1 MTIFNLSI
9 LKGMKISIYPH
20 LLLRKLKKKKGN
32 QCTRLFVIIFENE
45 DGGKLKLLYFWK
57 ISWRFLFYI
66 EYRVD
71 SR

>member
-45 DGGKLKLLYFWK
+45 DGGKLKLLYF
-57 ISWRFLFYI
+57 
-66 EYRVD
+66 
-71 SR
+71 